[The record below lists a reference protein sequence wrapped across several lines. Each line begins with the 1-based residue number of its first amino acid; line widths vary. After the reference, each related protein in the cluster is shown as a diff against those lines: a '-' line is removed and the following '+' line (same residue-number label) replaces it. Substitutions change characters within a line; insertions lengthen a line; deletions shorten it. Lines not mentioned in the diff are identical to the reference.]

1 MLRAVSENAE
11 FFYVGK
17 LWLDESER
25 LINTHGSGILFY
37 DGVLYWLGEYKEG
50 FSNKAE
56 IGVTCY
62 SSKKLYD
69 LTFRGMGLPVLNQI
83 DSMIQPIGEKVIPG

>member
-1 MLRAVSENAE
+1 MAVE
-11 FFYVGK
+11 FYFMMEFSIG
-17 LWLDESER
+17 
-25 LINTHGSGILFY
+25 
-37 DGVLYWLGEYKEG
+37 LGEYKEG